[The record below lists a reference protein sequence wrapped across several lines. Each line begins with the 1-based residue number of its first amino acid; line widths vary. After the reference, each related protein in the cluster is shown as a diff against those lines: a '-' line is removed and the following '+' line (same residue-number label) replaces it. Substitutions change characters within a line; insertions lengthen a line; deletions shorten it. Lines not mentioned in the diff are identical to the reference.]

1 MKAPEKAKGKRA
13 ARRRLPSGEHLLN
26 RELSSLALVDR
37 ILELAADPVQ
47 PLLERVRFC
56 SIASTILDELF
67 MIRVAGLLDQAES
80 DILVRSADG
89 RLPRETLAEIRERV
103 LTIGRAQSKLWAHDL
118 RPALAEAGIVV
129 GSIADLSK
137 KHLNALERRFSREIF
152 PVLTP
157 LGVGP
162 GQPFPYISALSLSLG
177 LVVRH
182 PETEEE
188 RFARLKVPEALPR
201 FLPVTRSGPFLPLEE
216 IIAHFLDRLFPGME
230 IDEHRVFRVTRDADL
245 ELSDEADDLLQELQ
259 SELRRRPFGAVVRLE
274 VAESMSPAM
283 RQQLVERLG
292 IDDDQVYPVRGPL
305 DLSELAQLVNLP
317 RPDLKYEPWRGVT
330 RRPFS
335 AASPR
340 ALFGSLRRADTL
352 VHVPYDSFSASVETF
367 VEQASR
373 DPQVIGLKATVYR
386 TSDDSA
392 LVPALIA
399 SAAAGQQSVCL
410 VELKARFEEHR
421 NIRWSQRLEQAGVLV
436 VYGFPHLKI
445 HAKTTLVVRRDPDG
459 LRRYAHIG
467 TGNYH
472 AVNAQIYEDLGLFTA
487 DEEIT
492 ADVADLF
499 NYLTGFSEPQ
509 AFRKL
514 LVAPFNLREGLVR
527 EIRQVAAA
535 AREGDHDAAILIKV
549 NALHDV
555 RLIDELYAASEAGV
569 RIDIVVR
576 NICGLRPGVKGLSE
590 TIHVR
595 SVLGRFLEHSRF
607 FVFRRREGDRYFLG
621 SADLLSR
628 NLDGRIEVVTP
639 VESRASQIELDHV
652 AKALLSADSQAWE
665 LRPDG
670 SWHRLAPSDGKEPRT
685 AQGVLMKRAR
695 GRRRAPSAA

>member
-1 MKAPEKAKGKRA
+1 MKAKRTSTG
-13 ARRRLPSGEHLLN
+13 RRRLPAAERLLN

-37 ILELAADPVQ
+37 VLELAADPDQ

-56 SIASTILDELF
+56 SIVSTILDELF
-67 MIRVAGLLDQAES
+67 MIRVAGLLDQVES
-80 DILVRSADG
+80 GLLVRSADG
-89 RLPRETLAEIRERV
+89 RLPRETLAEVREGV
-103 LTIGRAQSKLWAHDL
+103 VAIGRAQSKLWAHDL

-129 GSIADLSK
+129 GSVDDLSK
-137 KHLNALERRFSREIF
+137 KHRTALERRFSREIF

-162 GQPFPYISALSLSLG
+162 GQPFPYISPLSLSLG

-182 PETEEE
+182 STTGEE
-188 RFARLKVPEALPR
+188 RLARLKVPEALPR
-201 FLPVTRSGPFLPLEE
+201 FLQVNGSGTFLPLEE
-216 IIAHFLDRLFPGME
+216 VIAHYLDRLFPGME
-230 IDEHRVFRVTRDADL
+230 IEEQRVFRVTRDADL
-245 ELSDEADDLLQELQ
+245 ELSDEADDLLEELR
-259 SELRRRPFGAVVRLE
+259 SELRRRPFGSVVRLE
-274 VAESMSPAM
+274 VADSMSDAL
-283 RQQLVERLG
+283 RQQLVERLAIG
-292 IDDDQVYPVRGPL
+292 DDQVYAVRGLL
-305 DLSELAQLVNLP
+305 DLSELTELADLP
-317 RPDLKYEPWRGVT
+317 RPDLKYDPWRGVT

-340 ALFGSLRRADTL
+340 ALFGSLRRADAL
-352 VHVPYDSFSASVETF
+352 VHVPYDSFSSSVEAF

-373 DPQVIGLKATVYR
+373 DPQVVGLKATVYR
-386 TSDDSA
+386 SSDDSA

-399 SAAAGQQSVCL
+399 SAQAGKQAVCL
-410 VELKARFEEHR
+410 VELKARFEEYR
-421 NIRWSQRLEQAGVLV
+421 NIHWSQRLEQAGVHV

-445 HAKTTLVVRRDPDG
+445 HAKATLVVRRDPDG

-472 AVNAQIYEDLGLFTA
+472 AVNARIYEDFGLFTA

-509 AFRKL
+509 EFRKL
-514 LVAPFNLREGLVR
+514 LVAPFNLRDGLVR
-527 EIRQVAAA
+527 EIQQVAAA
-535 AREGDHDAAILIKV
+535 AREGDDKAAIVIKV

-569 RIDIVVR
+569 QIDIIVR

-590 TIHVR
+590 TIRVR

-607 FVFRRREGDRYFLG
+607 FIFRRRDGSRYFLG
-621 SADLLSR
+621 SADLLPR

-639 VESRASQIELDHV
+639 VEARASQTELDHV
-652 AKALLSADSQAWE
+652 AKTLLAADAQTWE
-665 LRPDG
+665 LHAEG
-670 SWHRLAPSDGKEPRT
+670 SWHRREPAHGDEPRI
-685 AQGVLMKRAR
+685 AHAALIGRAR
-695 GRRRAPSAA
+695 GRRRAATV

>member
-1 MKAPEKAKGKRA
+1 MKAKEKQA
-13 ARRRLPSGEHLLN
+13 AWRQLPAAERLLN
-26 RELSSLALVDR
+26 RELSSLALVNR
-37 ILELAADPVQ
+37 VLELAADPEQ

-56 SIASTILDELF
+56 SIVSRILDELF
-67 MIRVAGLLDQAES
+67 MIRVAGLLDQVES
-80 DILVRSADG
+80 GLMVRSADG
-89 RLPRETLAEIRERV
+89 RLPRETLAELREGV
-103 LTIGRAQSKLWAHDL
+103 LAIGRAQSKLWTHEL
-118 RPALAEAGIVV
+118 RPALAEAGVVV

-137 KHLNALERRFSREIF
+137 KHRTALERRFSREIF

-162 GQPFPYISALSLSLG
+162 GQPFPYISPLSLSLG

-182 PETEEE
+182 STTGEE

-201 FLPVTRSGPFLPLEE
+201 FLQVNGSGTFLPLEDV
-216 IIAHFLDRLFPGME
+216 ISHYLDRLFPGME
-230 IDEHRVFRVTRDADL
+230 IEEHRVFRVTRDADL
-245 ELSDEADDLLQELQ
+245 ELSDEADDLLEELQ
-259 SELRRRPFGAVVRLE
+259 SELRRRPFGGVVRLE
-274 VAESMSPAM
+274 VAESMSKAM
-283 RQQLVERLG
+283 QQQLVERLA
-292 IDDDQVYPVRGPL
+292 IDEDQVYPVRGPL
-305 DLSELAQLVNLP
+305 DLSELAQLADLP

-340 ALFGSLRRADTL
+340 ALFGSLRRADAL
-352 VHVPYDSFSASVETF
+352 VHVPYDSFSSSVEAF
-367 VEQASR
+367 VEQAAS

-399 SAAAGQQSVCL
+399 SAQAGKQAVCL

-421 NIRWSQRLEQAGVLV
+421 NIGWSQRLEQAGVHV
-436 VYGFPHLKI
+436 VYGFPQMKI
-445 HAKTTLVVRRDPDG
+445 HAKATLVVRRDPDG

-472 AVNAQIYEDLGLFTA
+472 AVNARIYEDLGLFTA

-509 AFRKL
+509 EFRKL

-527 EIRQVAAA
+527 EIQRVAAA
-535 AREGDHDAAILIKV
+535 AQEGDDDAAIVIKV

-569 RIDIVVR
+569 RIDVIAR
-576 NICGLRPGVKGLSE
+576 NICGLRPGVKGMSE
-590 TIHVR
+590 NIRVR

-607 FVFRRREGDRYFLG
+607 FIFRRRDDSRYFLG
-621 SADLLSR
+621 SADLLPR

-639 VESRASQIELDHV
+639 VEARASQTDLDHV
-652 AKALLSADSQAWE
+652 AKALLDADAQAWK
-665 LRPDG
+665 LHPDG
-670 SWHRLAPSDGKEPRT
+670 SWHRLEA
-685 AQGVLMKRAR
+685 AQGKDARIAQAKLIGRAR
-695 GRRRAPSAA
+695 GRRRAAAAA